1 MMRIKYAGIVLLP
14 VLLMVGCVD
23 KDSTYNE
30 LTSKEE
36 NKSVSVYY
44 IDDATA
50 EPVSEEVL
58 ISDENDIWSA
68 LQEKGILE
76 EDCELLSFEVDQEK
90 RRIDLDF
97 NTALG
102 DRIRSFG
109 TTGETEILGCL
120 INTYLDAY
128 ECDGIRLTE
137 EGALLETSSG
147 ADFDGYSGRIEF

>member
-1 MMRIKYAGIVLLP
+1 MLGLVCEMESLP
-14 VLLMVGCVD
+14 
-23 KDSTYNE
+23 
-30 LTSKEE
+30 
-36 NKSVSVYY
+36 
-44 IDDATA
+44 
-50 EPVSEEVL
+50 
-58 ISDENDIWSA
+58 ENDLRGA
-68 LQEKGILE
+68 VRFFCQKEGILE
-76 EDCELLSFEVDQEK
+76 DDCELLSFEVDLEK
-90 RRIDLDF
+90 RQIDLDF

-102 DRIRSFG
+102 ERIRSFG

>member
-1 MMRIKYAGIVLLP
+1 MKRVKCAGIMLLSVFLISGCVKKDTTYDEP
-14 VLLMVGCVD
+14 VL
-23 KDSTYNE
+23 E
-30 LTSKEE
+30 KENRE
-36 NKSVSVYY
+36 VRIYY

-50 EPVSEEVL
+50 DFVSEEVL

-68 LQEKGILE
+68 LQAKGILE
-76 EDCELLSFEVDQEK
+76 EDCELLSFEIDQENGQ
-90 RRIDLDF
+90 IDLDF

-109 TTGETEILGCL
+109 TTGETEILSCL

-137 EGALLETSSG
+137 EGAPLQTSSG
-147 ADFDGYSGRIEF
+147 ANFDGYSGRMKF

>member
-1 MMRIKYAGIVLLP
+1 MMMQQQNL
-14 VLLMVGCVD
+14 
-23 KDSTYNE
+23 
-30 LTSKEE
+30 
-36 NKSVSVYY
+36 
-44 IDDATA
+44 
-50 EPVSEEVL
+50 
-58 ISDENDIWSA
+58 
-68 LQEKGILE
+68 
-76 EDCELLSFEVDQEK
+76 ELLSFEVNQEK

-128 ECDGIRLTE
+128 ECDEIRLTE
-137 EGALLETSSG
+137 ESAPLETSSG

>member
-1 MMRIKYAGIVLLP
+1 MMRIKYAGIVLLS

-30 LTSKEE
+30 LTDKEE

-58 ISDENDIWSA
+58 ISDENDIWSV

-76 EDCELLSFEVDQEK
+76 KDCELLSFEVNQEK

-128 ECDGIRLTE
+128 ECDEIRLTE
-137 EGALLETSSG
+137 EGAPLETSSG
-147 ADFDGYSGRIEF
+147 ADFNGYSGRIEF